1 VIKEHPT
8 FLAQRVQVL
17 VPGPCDPVHHIV
29 PLLDG
34 NDEWGIWADPV
45 VTVDVV
51 GEAVQSLERI
61 PLASPGSEPNR
72 PKFPACASPQSWVV
86 EPMTGEVARSSAMI
100 AAAPRKKVNEL
111 TAMRATRIGMNSGT
125 RMAAVG
131 RAPRPGHDGPAEEPT
146 PHGRIPTSD
155 DGAPVPPRPSSRSQY
170 RSSLVYGSPMRDVA
184 LGIVAVVV
192 GLLFCL
198 RGYLMMRVIIPIW
211 GAFAGFVL
219 GAGAVASIT
228 GEGFL
233 ASVAAW
239 ISGALVALVFGLL
252 AYLYYEVS
260 VFVGVT
266 AIGFM
271 LATTAMV
278 ALNVRWT
285 WVIVLVGVLV
295 GGALGVVA
303 IVGNLP
309 MLLLTVLTAF
319 GGSSAAVG
327 GAMLLAGAVD
337 AEDFTEADVVT
348 LVEDRPAWWILYV
361 VLAVVGLVMQLRVIR
376 RVEATARA
384 EWERSGG
391 RQLRKGRAD

>member
-1 VIKEHPT
+1 
-8 FLAQRVQVL
+8 
-17 VPGPCDPVHHIV
+17 
-29 PLLDG
+29 
-34 NDEWGIWADPV
+34 
-45 VTVDVV
+45 
-51 GEAVQSLERI
+51 
-61 PLASPGSEPNR
+61 
-72 PKFPACASPQSWVV
+72 
-86 EPMTGEVARSSAMI
+86 
-100 AAAPRKKVNEL
+100 
-111 TAMRATRIGMNSGT
+111 
-125 RMAAVG
+125 
-131 RAPRPGHDGPAEEPT
+131 
-146 PHGRIPTSD
+146 
-155 DGAPVPPRPSSRSQY
+155 
-170 RSSLVYGSPMRDVA
+170 MRDVA

-271 LATTAMV
+271 LGTTAMV